1 MNDNTMIKNIFKK
14 HLNAF
19 LSQNI
24 VSKSEF
30 RKAFERAEKE
40 VLRELEV
47 NWKQIKEP
55 PKQ

>member
-1 MNDNTMIKNIFKK
+1 MKAIQEIFKK